1 MDFTLICTNIQDLL
15 INNEA
20 VVIPAVG
27 ELKVVMES
35 AAFSQ
40 DGKTILPPKKELV
53 FVQCETAAE
62 CEEWMH
68 DLGKKI
74 SESLVAQG
82 QFEVPGLG
90 VFIDKGE
97 GKIEFSRN
105 EEFDFAP
112 DSFSLEAIPLEAVI
126 PTEEQQPQPESK
138 PQTEPEPQ
146 PESEPQT
153 EPEPQPE
160 SEQQLQPELKQKPAE
175 KPEVMANVEK
185 VEREVCDVEH
195 KKDCRRKWMMG
206 IVLVLVFILVM
217 ALFVMLFKEDI
228 IQVLKNMLYT
238 EEELEIMKKWAAQ

>member
-20 VVIPAVG
+20 VVIPGVG

-53 FVQCETAAE
+53 FVQYETAAE
-62 CEEWMH
+62 CEEWMQE
-68 DLGKKI
+68 LGKKI

-90 VFIDKGE
+90 VFTDKGE

-126 PTEEQQPQPESK
+126 PAEEQQPV
-138 PQTEPEPQ
+138 
-146 PESEPQT
+146 
-153 EPEPQPE
+153 
-160 SEQQLQPELKQKPAE
+160 E
-175 KPEVMANVEK
+175 KPEVMANVGK
-185 VEREVCDVEH
+185 VERDECDVEH

-228 IQVLKNMLYT
+228 IQALKNMLYT

>member
-20 VVIPAVG
+20 VVIPGVG

-53 FVQCETAAE
+53 FVQYETAAE
-62 CEEWMH
+62 CEEWMQE
-68 DLGKKI
+68 LGKKI

-90 VFIDKGE
+90 VFTDKGE

-126 PTEEQQPQPESK
+126 PAEEQQPQL
-138 PQTEPEPQ
+138 QQEPV
-146 PESEPQT
+146 
-153 EPEPQPE
+153 
-160 SEQQLQPELKQKPAE
+160 QQLQPELEQQPVE
-175 KPEVMANVEK
+175 KPEVMANVGK
-185 VEREVCDVEH
+185 VERDECDVEH

-228 IQVLKNMLYT
+228 IQALKNMLYT